1 MNNLKIMQ
9 TGILKYLMMLAVSCC
24 LTSSFVVSQEDETI
38 GIESVTTKNQEEID
52 RELQQELERI
62 QAAYEEE
69 TLEEFTPSESLSA
82 DVAVSFPSD
91 I

>member
-1 MNNLKIMQ
+1 M
-9 TGILKYLMMLAVSCC
+9 
-24 LTSSFVVSQEDETI
+24 TSSFVVSQEEETI
-38 GIESVTTKNQEEID
+38 DIESVATKSQQQIH

>member
-1 MNNLKIMQ
+1 MQ
-9 TGILKYLMMLAVSCC
+9 TGILKYLMVLVVSCC
-24 LTSSFVVSQEDETI
+24 LSSSFVGSQEDETI
-38 GIESVTTKNQEEID
+38 GNESVATKSQEEID

-62 QAAYEEE
+62 QAAYEED

>member
-1 MNNLKIMQ
+1 MQ
-9 TGILKYLMMLAVSCC
+9 TGILKYLMVLAVSCC
-24 LTSSFVVSQEDETI
+24 LTSSFVVSQEDEAI
-38 GIESVTTKNQEEID
+38 DIESVVTKSQEEID

-62 QAAYEEE
+62 QAAYVEE